1 VARRDRPSQAALD
14 AWQGLLRTHL
24 VLVERLDRD
33 LIEQHGIAL
42 AWYDVLVQLHASGGE
57 TTMGEL
63 AERLLIS
70 PSTCTRVVEK
80 MATAALVERRIDE
93 VDHRVRHARLT
104 PDGRTLL
111 RAAAKTHLAGIQRHF
126 GAHLDDGEA
135 AMLAERFV
143 VMRRSATS

>member
-1 VARRDRPSQAALD
+1 MARRDRPSEAALE

-24 VLVERLDRD
+24 VLVARLDRD
-33 LIEQHGIAL
+33 LLERHGIAL

-80 MATAALVERRIDE
+80 MAAAELVDRRTDDL
-93 VDHRVRHARLT
+93 DHRVRHARLT
-104 PDGRTLL
+104 PAGRTLL
-111 RAAAKTHLAGIQRHF
+111 RRAAKTHLAGIQRHF
-126 GAHLDDGEA
+126 GAHLDDAEA
-135 AMLAERFV
+135 ALLAERFGA
-143 VMRRSATS
+143 MRRSAAS